1 MPSLFHAVRR
11 FGIPVGLGL
20 ICLLALAPLLTV
32 GFVGDDILSSFTR
45 GGVQYEHVPLLTV
58 ILLRS
63 A

>member
-1 MPSLFHAVRR
+1 
-11 FGIPVGLGL
+11 LGL